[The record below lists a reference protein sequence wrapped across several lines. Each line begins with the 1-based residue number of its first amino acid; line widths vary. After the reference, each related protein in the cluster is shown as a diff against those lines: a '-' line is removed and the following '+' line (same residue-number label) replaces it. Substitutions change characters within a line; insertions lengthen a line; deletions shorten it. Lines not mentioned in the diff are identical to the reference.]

1 MKMGKME
8 EFDLEGRFP
17 RTEGRVK
24 GHLVLCGCFIPSTR
38 IVRDPELDEDTLVTD
53 RYPGTVVVRETSVP
67 ESDIAHELVHLA
79 QGTSEQF
86 PSFQSLYTL
95 LVEGLAD
102 WVAKQLYP
110 EHEVKYQAGHR
121 LIELLLANDE
131 SSVGGLFRLN
141 DLSLVAQDMEA
152 ILGSSHLA
160 AYSCDLPS
168 PIAGRIRN
176 SIPAAKEAGLTDPT
190 FAPLG
195 EEMRTWKLLL
205 DSRYGAVSEEVDRV
219 VEKWFRSVS

>member
-1 MKMGKME
+1 MKMRKME

-24 GHLVLCGCFIPSTR
+24 GHLVRCGCFIPSTR

-121 LIELLLANDE
+121 LIELLLADDE

-190 FAPLG
+190 FDTLG
-195 EEMRTWKLLL
+195 EEIRAWRFALDGRFEGMR
-205 DSRYGAVSEEVDRV
+205 EEVG
-219 VEKWFRSVS
+219 

>member
-1 MKMGKME
+1 MGKME

-17 RTEGRVK
+17 TTEGRVK
-24 GHLVLCGCFIPSTR
+24 GHLVRCGCFIPSTR
-38 IVRDPELDEDTLVTD
+38 IVRDLELDEDTLAAH
-53 RYPGTVVVRETSVP
+53 RYPGTMVVRETSVP
-67 ESDIAHELVHLA
+67 ESVIARELVHIA
-79 QGTSEQF
+79 QGTLEQF
-86 PSFQSLYTL
+86 RSFQSLYTL

-102 WVAKQLYP
+102 WVAKQFYP
-110 EHEVKYQAGHR
+110 EHEVRYQAGHR
-121 LIELLLANDE
+121 LIELLLADDE

-190 FAPLG
+190 FDTLG
-195 EEMRTWKLLL
+195 EEIRAWRFAL
-205 DSRYGAVSEEVDRV
+205 DGRFEGMGEEVG
-219 VEKWFRSVS
+219 

>member
-24 GHLVLCGCFIPSTR
+24 GHLVRCGCFIPSTR
-38 IVRDPELDEDTLVTD
+38 IVRHPELDEGTLATH
-53 RYPGTVVVRETSVP
+53 RNPGTVVVRETSVP
-67 ESDIAHELVHLA
+67 ESVIAHELVHIA
-79 QGTSEQF
+79 QGTLEQF
-86 PSFQSLYTL
+86 RSFQSLYTL

-121 LIELLLANDE
+121 LIELLLADDG

-160 AYSCDLPS
+160 AYSCDLPR

-176 SIPAAKEAGLTDPT
+176 SIPAAKEAGLTDST
-190 FAPLG
+190 FDTLG
-195 EEMRTWKLLL
+195 EEIRAWRFALDGRFEGMR
-205 DSRYGAVSEEVDRV
+205 EEVG
-219 VEKWFRSVS
+219 